1 MRFSPPP
8 WRSPP
13 PAPEPP
19 DPFGWID
26 TGVIRLSA
34 RRAQTG
40 VVTRGKKLFEGVSQ
54 HLEAGESIQH
64 VVDGVYEGD
73 ATRTDAGRHGLIVA
87 TDRRL
92 LFVAVTAYGKHD
104 VESFRYPAIT
114 SFEQRRGMMG
124 GSVSFATD
132 QTRATVK
139 LIPPG
144 SAFTLF
150 CRWMQN
156 QVTAAA

>member
-1 MRFSPPP
+1 MIR
-8 WRSPP
+8 R
-13 PAPEPP
+13 PATR
-19 DPFGWID
+19 G
-26 TGVIRLSA
+26 
-34 RRAQTG
+34 QTG
-40 VVTRGKKLFEGVSQ
+40 PVTRGKKLFEGVSQ
-54 HLEAGESIQH
+54 HLEDGESIQH
-64 VVDGVYEGD
+64 VVDGVFEGE
-73 ATRTDAGRHGLIVA
+73 ATRHGLIVA

-104 VESFRYPAIT
+104 VESFPYPAIT

-144 SAFTLF
+144 SAFSRF
-150 CRWMQN
+150 CRWMQS
-156 QVTAAA
+156 QVEAVHPVAGVQR